1 MGRKPTG
8 TRQLVCFCIAQVILL
23 LTLGGCGW
31 FSGFQPR
38 QEANP
43 AGQALARAKRLFS
56 QQDFEAAIKENQRVI
71 TLANNRPPADEAIFN
86 LGVITATV
94 ANPKRDSRLAAGYF
108 NRVIREYPQSAW
120 VDQAKSWVGVLQ
132 ANDKLVETL
141 EKSKQVDIE
150 IEEKRR
156 QKERP

>member
-1 MGRKPTG
+1 MGRERSRA
-8 TRQLVCFCIAQVILL
+8 RQLVYFCVAQLIALSLWGCGLFVHPEPVEDQAQV
-23 LTLGGCGW
+23 
-31 FSGFQPR
+31 
-38 QEANP
+38 AV
-43 AGQALARAKRLFS
+43 ARARRLLS
-56 QQDFEAAIKENQRVI
+56 QQDFDAAAKESQRAL
-71 TLANNRPPADEAIFN
+71 TLARNRPPADEALFH
-86 LGVITATV
+86 LGLIAATT

-108 NRVIREYPQSAW
+108 TRVIREYPQSPW
-120 VDQAKSWVGVLQ
+120 VDQAKAWVGVLQ